1 MRNSLKTK
9 LCISAVAFGSVFFA
23 APAMAQFGL
32 PSLLGGAKTSGAA
45 ADPDTFIKSALGAE
59 SLMNNSVRFLASAL
73 SSKEKAAEIDAA
85 QKAANA
91 LTNPE
96 EKKAK
101 LAEVQKSQLA
111 AVNESMGND
120 KFKADIAKMDDKKKE
135 GLAASAFNFMLAL
148 LKDKDLVDQAKGLIS
163 GMATNP
169 ASLGKMGGV
178 KDAASSL
185 SNQLTAA
192 SQIAGKMPDIFS
204 AVNVK
209 APASKD
215 DKAKVTSEV
224 TGE

>member
-1 MRNSLKTK
+1 MRKSLKTK
-9 LCISAVAFGSVFFA
+9 LCISVVALGSVLFTM
-23 APAMAQFGL
+23 PAMAQFSL
-32 PSLLGGAKTSGAA
+32 PSFGGSNPSGAA
-45 ADPDTFIKSALGAE
+45 ADPDAFIKSAQAAE

-73 SSKEKAAEIDAA
+73 SSKEKAAEFDAA

-111 AVNESMGND
+111 AVNESASND
-120 KFKADIAKMDDKKKE
+120 QFKSNIAKMDDKKKE

-148 LKDKDLVDQAKGLIS
+148 LKDKDLVDQAKGIVS
-163 GMATNP
+163 SMSSNP
-169 ASLGKMGGV
+169 ASLGKIGGV

-185 SNQLTAA
+185 SNQLTSA
-192 SQIAGKMPDIFS
+192 SQVAGKMPDIFS

-215 DKAKVTSEV
+215 DKPKVTAEV